1 MLLSGRETLSKEELH
16 NLGHSSKPSCDRS
29 LFFHCLPPR
38 LNVALAFVSL
48 VCEIILQ
55 MIPPC
60 IPQDLYPFIRRKIFE
75 RFTLFP
81 GRLQRGRYCEKSRM
95 RQARKIEKSPIMSL
109 QPVRLCDK
117 NVAQP
122 AEKHCRGKIPLRSPV
137 KIFCRENFFGGLFKT
152 PFCPYTVRKE
162 KVLCLRSSLFAFI
175 RAIVF

>member
-1 MLLSGRETLSKEELH
+1 MLNNWITLSRVAKGDERSELALDKVIRLCYINARNRQNH
-16 NLGHSSKPSCDRS
+16 KNPST
-29 LFFHCLPPR
+29 LK
-38 LNVALAFVSL
+38 
-48 VCEIILQ
+48 
-55 MIPPC
+55 
-60 IPQDLYPFIRRKIFE
+60 PFIRRKIFE

>member
-1 MLLSGRETLSKEELH
+1 MLNNWITLSRVAKGDERSELALDKVIRLCYINARNRQNH
-16 NLGHSSKPSCDRS
+16 KN
-29 LFFHCLPPR
+29 PPT
-38 LNVALAFVSL
+38 LK
-48 VCEIILQ
+48 
-55 MIPPC
+55 
-60 IPQDLYPFIRRKIFE
+60 PFIRRKIFE

>member
-1 MLLSGRETLSKEELH
+1 
-16 NLGHSSKPSCDRS
+16 
-29 LFFHCLPPR
+29 
-38 LNVALAFVSL
+38 
-48 VCEIILQ
+48 
-55 MIPPC
+55 
-60 IPQDLYPFIRRKIFE
+60 
-75 RFTLFP
+75 
-81 GRLQRGRYCEKSRM
+81 M